1 MRRPPCLSVAAVADP
16 HPGDDAWELDAGI
29 VRPYLFTGGRT
40 RPNRSTTLPVEAM
53 LSSTPL
59 ARVTSSTLPAEQ
71 RRIVERCV
79 EPRSLAEVAAGLGAP
94 LGVVRVL
101 VADLYTTGLID
112 VHEAHDPRDDI
123 LLLRRLIARVEAIA

>member
-1 MRRPPCLSVAAVADP
+1 MADP

-40 RPNRSTTLPVEAM
+40 RPNRSTTLPVETM

-59 ARVTSSTLPAEQ
+59 ARATSSTLPAEQ
-71 RRIVERCV
+71 RHIVERCV
-79 EPRSLAEVAAGLGAP
+79 EPRSLAEVASSLGAP

-112 VHEAHDPRDDI
+112 VHEAHEPRDPRDDI
-123 LLLRRLIARVEAIA
+123 LLLRRLITRIEAIA

>member
-1 MRRPPCLSVAAVADP
+1 MPDH

-29 VRPYLFTGGRT
+29 VRPYLFTRGRT
-40 RPNRSTTLPVEAM
+40 RPSRATTLPVEAM

-59 ARVTSSTLPAEQ
+59 ARATSSTLPAEQ
-71 RRIVERCV
+71 RRIVERCA
-79 EPRSLAEVAAGLGAP
+79 EPHSLAEVAADLSTP

-123 LLLRRLIARVEAIA
+123 LLLRRLITRIEAIA